1 MNVRSLLLRGN
12 LRGSVHLGSQGTGE
26 QSPMLMLV
34 DTIRILRGI
43 NIFFIPCLLPAL
55 SRSRSRVEDTPSIE
69 GNEGDKQ
76 RGGLKVLAR
85 YPSFEGYTFEQHS

>member
-1 MNVRSLLLRGN
+1 MRGVNVRSLLLRGN

-43 NIFFIPCLLPAL
+43 NIFSARYQYYHGG
-55 SRSRSRVEDTPSIE
+55 SRSRLEHTHSIG
-69 GNEGDKQ
+69 GNE
-76 RGGLKVLAR
+76 
-85 YPSFEGYTFEQHS
+85 S